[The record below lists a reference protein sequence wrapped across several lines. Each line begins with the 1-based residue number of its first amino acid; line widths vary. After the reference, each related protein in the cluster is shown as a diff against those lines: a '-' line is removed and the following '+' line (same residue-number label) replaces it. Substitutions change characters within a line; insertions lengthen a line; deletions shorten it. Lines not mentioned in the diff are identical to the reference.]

1 MPAPGREGEGAPDN
15 RGNASRRDRTAGD
28 ASLPAPRHDLLWSLA
43 FVVRPGVLGK
53 IGSLVLQR
61 HIFLSVAK
69 LGQNDRNFG
78 ES

>member
-1 MPAPGREGEGAPDN
+1 MRPCQ
-15 RGNASRRDRTAGD
+15 
-28 ASLPAPRHDLLWSLA
+28 RHGTISYWSLA
-43 FVVRPGVLGK
+43 FVVRPGVLGR
-53 IGSLVLQR
+53 IGTLVLQR